1 MFKRLVFYCGMPFL
15 VLALYCSLME
25 LGFLDLTN
33 LDSYKVSNLS
43 SISDELRYLSSV
55 YRVTFTDFDENA
67 VNQFMS
73 EYVAK
78 LKEDSGSMTY
88 ILGSLLEGI
97 QSLVNSFV
105 HMGATTLL
113 GGAIM
118 IDFINSFI
126 AMLNMFVDLAYG
138 NMSGGIWSNTWD
150 WYDSYSLP
158 YSDLFD
164 SSWLNS

>member
-1 MFKRLVFYCGMPFL
+1 MFRRLVFYCGVPFL

-25 LGFLDLTN
+25 LGFLDLSK
-33 LDSYKVSNLS
+33 LDSYKLSNLS
-43 SISDELRYLSSV
+43 QLSDKLRYWSSV
-55 YRVTFTDFDENA
+55 YRVTFSDFDSNS

-73 EYVAK
+73 EYVSK
-78 LKEDSGSMTY
+78 LKEDTNSMTY
-88 ILGSLLEGI
+88 ILGSLLEGV

-126 AMLNMFVDLAYG
+126 SMINMFLDLAYG
-138 NMSGGIWSNTWD
+138 NISGGLWSNTWS
-150 WYDSYSLP
+150 WFESYSEP
-158 YSDLFD
+158 WTDLFD
-164 SSWLNS
+164 SSWLAP